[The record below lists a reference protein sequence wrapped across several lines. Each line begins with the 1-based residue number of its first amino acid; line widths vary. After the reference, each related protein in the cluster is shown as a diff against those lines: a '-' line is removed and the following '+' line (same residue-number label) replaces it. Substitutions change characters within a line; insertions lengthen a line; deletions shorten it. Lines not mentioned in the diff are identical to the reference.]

1 MNLIRN
7 MPTKEA
13 EEVDERRRTDI
24 RSELTRNNDTHKTFA
39 KRMMESEVS
48 TKKNA

>member
-24 RSELTRNNDTHKTFA
+24 RSELTKNNQTHKTFA
-39 KRMMESEVS
+39 DRMMESDTS
-48 TKKNA
+48 TR